1 MAEKRER
8 IRRRSG
14 GQEPGE
20 VWLLERELC
29 ETSRR
34 IKQAHDAFNLVS
46 DPDLIEAWVYEINAQ
61 QAHYA
66 YLLKRRKALGA
77 PEPEKDEVRT

>member
-1 MAEKRER
+1 MTPLTWSA
-8 IRRRSG
+8 IRM
-14 GQEPGE
+14 
-20 VWLLERELC
+20 
-29 ETSRR
+29 
-34 IKQAHDAFNLVS
+34 
-46 DPDLIEAWVYEINAQ
+46 LIEAWVYEINAQ

>member
-8 IRRRSG
+8 SRGRSG
-14 GQEPGE
+14 VQEPE
-20 VWLLERELC
+20 EIRLLERELC

-34 IKQAHDAFNLVS
+34 IQQAYDAFNLVS

-61 QAHYA
+61 QARYA
-66 YLLKRRKALGA
+66 YLLKRRKALGTPA
-77 PEPEKDEVRT
+77 PAGEEVRT